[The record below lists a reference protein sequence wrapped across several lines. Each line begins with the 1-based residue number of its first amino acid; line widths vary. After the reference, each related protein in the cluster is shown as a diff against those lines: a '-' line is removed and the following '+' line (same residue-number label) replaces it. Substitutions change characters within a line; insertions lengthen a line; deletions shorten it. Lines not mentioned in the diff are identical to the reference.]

1 MKSMKLTILIVCTL
15 LLWPSGRAFCQANR
29 ENSPECALAERAL
42 AAYQEIKPGTTRKE
56 VEKNFDYDGGIHFR
70 ERGRY
75 TYRGCKY
82 IKLGVD
88 FSVEPDIG
96 NTPDPSNDKV
106 TAVSKLFIDYPVK
119 D

>member
-1 MKSMKLTILIVCTL
+1 MKLTILIVCTL
-15 LLWPSGRAFCQANR
+15 LLWPSGRALCQANR

-42 AAYQEIKPGTTRKE
+42 AAYQEIKPGTARKE
-56 VEKNFDYDGGIHFR
+56 IEKNFDYDRGIHFR

-75 TYRGCKY
+75 TYRGCNC

-88 FSVEPDIG
+88 FSPAPDIG

-106 TAVSKLFIDYPVK
+106 MAVSKLFIDYPVK